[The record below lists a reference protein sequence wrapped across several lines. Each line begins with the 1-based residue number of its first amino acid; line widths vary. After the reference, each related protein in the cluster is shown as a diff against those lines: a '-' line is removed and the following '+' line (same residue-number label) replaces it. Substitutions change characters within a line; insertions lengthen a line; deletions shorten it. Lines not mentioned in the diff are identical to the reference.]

1 MVWTSGFSLLCY
13 LQVYECRA
21 QAAGQEVLVA
31 TKLDIVG
38 HKPLSSCIPRSL
50 QGVAPTITG
59 WLSTIMLQSG
69 DTARLPCHI
78 EGDQGSH
85 SVVWRDAQGS
95 LVTAE
100 GRYRL
105 DGTDLVISQASWAD
119 MGRFTCTAQNGFGVD
134 MASTFLYPLAPAFY

>member
-1 MVWTSGFSLLCY
+1 MVYIIKIPNIKIESAVQKLRRRFSVPQKKC
-13 LQVYECRA
+13 
-21 QAAGQEVLVA
+21 
-31 TKLDIVG
+31 

-50 QGVAPTITG
+50 QGAAPTITG

-78 EGDQGSH
+78 EGDTGSH

-95 LVTAE
+95 LVTAD

-105 DGTDLVISQASWAD
+105 EGTDLVISQASWAD

-134 MASTFLYPLAPAFY
+134 LASTFLYPLAPAFY

>member
-1 MVWTSGFSLLCY
+1 M
-13 LQVYECRA
+13 
-21 QAAGQEVLVA
+21 A

-38 HKPLSSCIPRSL
+38 HKPLSPCIPRSL
-50 QGVAPTITG
+50 QGAAPTITG

-78 EGDQGSH
+78 EGDTGSH
-85 SVVWRDAQGS
+85 SVVWRDAQGN

-105 DGTDLVISQASWAD
+105 EGTDLVISQASWAD
-119 MGRFTCTAQNGFGVD
+119 MGRSHSPSHHSPPQDVFIMFKTGPKLHFCKNHYNQV
-134 MASTFLYPLAPAFY
+134 SSY